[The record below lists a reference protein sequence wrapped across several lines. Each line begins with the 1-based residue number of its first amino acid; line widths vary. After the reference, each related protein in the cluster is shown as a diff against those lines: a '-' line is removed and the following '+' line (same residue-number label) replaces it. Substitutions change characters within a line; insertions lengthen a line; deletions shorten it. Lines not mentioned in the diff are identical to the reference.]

1 MKIQKR
7 YWKTSSPAGNIGE
20 HDFLPQAH
28 DPRLRFATTIVVLSV
43 VAGALVNVIMA
54 IHAVMHVAMHV
65 VMHVVMHVAC
75 GSVPFWVVFSFSWP
89 LWRFWHGIPASQDLR
104 NF

>member
-65 VMHVVMHVAC
+65 VMHVAC

-89 LWRFWHGIPASQDLR
+89 FWL
-104 NF
+104 F

>member
-7 YWKTSSPAGNIGE
+7 YWKTSSPAANVGK
-20 HDFLPQAH
+20 HDPLPQAH

-65 VMHVVMHVAC
+65 VMHVAC

-89 LWRFWHGIPASQDLR
+89 LWLF
-104 NF
+104 

>member
-7 YWKTSSPAGNIGE
+7 YWKTSSPAGNLGE

-65 VMHVVMHVAC
+65 VMHVAC

-89 LWRFWHGIPASQDLR
+89 LWLFWHGIPASQDLR
-104 NF
+104 NC